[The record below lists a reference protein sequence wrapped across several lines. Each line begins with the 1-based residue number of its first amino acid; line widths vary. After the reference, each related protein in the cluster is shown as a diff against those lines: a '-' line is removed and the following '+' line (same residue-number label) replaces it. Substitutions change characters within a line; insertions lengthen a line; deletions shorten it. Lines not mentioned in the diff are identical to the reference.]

1 MADQTN
7 SPFSHVREFAEA
19 IAMLNTA
26 TTQQITNVLQV
37 AALAMQ
43 LQKMN
48 DMDMSQAIIESKM
61 AQQLNTQ
68 ERVRRMFP
76 TTNEAQK

>member
-1 MADQTN
+1 
-7 SPFSHVREFAEA
+7 
-19 IAMLNTA
+19 MLNTA

-61 AQQLNTQ
+61 AQQITTQ

-76 TTNEAQK
+76 NTTEGHK